1 MTEHPLFRLTSEFLA
16 LLDQEGIPYM
26 LMGGMAVR
34 FWAVP
39 RPTYD
44 LDVTLAAEEDQL
56 SRLLDRLDRE
66 GFGIPAEA
74 RKGWRDVLRGMRKL
88 EVRKFEGRDSWRVDL
103 FLVTTEY
110 QHAAFA
116 RRRNAKLLSLDVWTM
131 APEDLVL
138 HKLMA
143 GRDRDLADVGEIL
156 ALARD
161 LDLAHL
167 RTWAPRLGVEALLED
182 RLRRAGLA

>member
-1 MTEHPLFRLTSEFLA
+1 
-16 LLDQEGIPYM
+16 
-26 LMGGMAVR
+26 
-34 FWAVP
+34 
-39 RPTYD
+39 
-44 LDVTLAAEEDQL
+44 
-56 SRLLDRLDRE
+56 
-66 GFGIPAEA
+66 
-74 RKGWRDVLRGMRKL
+74 MRKL

-110 QHAAFA
+110 QRAAFA
-116 RRRNAKLLSLDVWTM
+116 RRRNAKLLSLVVWTM

-167 RTWAPRLGVEALLED
+167 RTWAPRLGVEVLLED